1 MLIDGFT
8 SPGFS
13 TRKEAKKMTAECT
26 CPPDNSIL
34 PAIPEGFTTPFYY
47 SSLSNIVVHYL
58 VDKERVMPFF
68 EGKFE
73 NSGLRPALFD
83 GKASVSYNFQVYTAF
98 FSAGVD
104 APQSKWFSSA
114 SSVTQE
120 LELNIVAYPKGR
132 ADSVPKITFDQWL
145 TGEDQTKLLGNH
157 RIFVPCD
164 SDLAISAGEELFGE
178 PKFKA
183 SFMLNLPSPNP
194 CRAPGEV
201 YKPEWVRTWGFRI
214 NDPNNANEAIFT
226 TIADTTGLTPIP
238 SAISPITEYG
248 IPNGK
253 PIGCR
258 WNILQPFDT
267 FLLTGDDIEPAER
280 VKLTYGA
287 STHPMGVAMRELL
300 DGVDAY
306 AIQTY
311 LSEPVA
317 FQSRA
322 YYLKPQAV

>member
-1 MLIDGFT
+1 MPIDGFT

-13 TRKEAKKMTAECT
+13 TRKEANNMTAESAH
-26 CPPDNSIL
+26 PPARIVQ
-34 PAIPEGFTTPFYY
+34 PAIPAGLTTPFYY
-47 SSLSNIVVHYL
+47 SSLSNIAVHYL
-58 VDKERVMPFF
+58 VDKERVKPYFHGRF
-68 EGKFE
+68 K
-73 NSGLRPALFD
+73 NSGLEPALFN

-104 APQSKWFSSA
+104 APQSQWVSSA
-114 SSVTQE
+114 TGPTQE
-120 LELNIVAYPKGR
+120 LELNIVAFPKGR
-132 ADSVPKITFDQWL
+132 AHDVPDITFNQWL
-145 TGEDQTKLLGNH
+145 WGDDQTKLLGNH

-164 SDLAISAGEELFGE
+164 SDIAIDAGEKLFGE
-178 PKFKA
+178 PKFKT
-183 SFMLNLPSPNP
+183 SFLLNLPSPNP
-194 CRAPGEV
+194 CRAPGPV
-201 YKPEWVRTWGFRI
+201 YKPEWVQTWGFRV

-248 IPNGK
+248 IPNEK
-253 PIGCR
+253 AIGCR

-267 FLLTGDDIEPAER
+267 FLLADTEPSER

-287 STHPMGVAMRELL
+287 SKHPMGIAMRELL
-300 DGVDAY
+300 DGVDAH

-311 LSEPVA
+311 LSAPVA

-322 YYLKPQAV
+322 YYLKPQEV